1 MRKISK
7 LVLILVLSLVT
18 ACGYHLRGSVSLPA
32 QLKNVYLFGMSGPLS
47 HEMKALL
54 KASNANLVTSPNEA
68 GIVVKILKEDM
79 RRRVT
84 SIGQTGKSNEMEL
97 EYYLRFQFY
106 DNQENPLLKEQT
118 IELSRDFYN
127 DQTALLAKENE
138 ESTIRKEMY
147 RQAARMLMLRAEAAT
162 KADKNKDAL

>member
-1 MRKISK
+1 MKK
-7 LVLILVLSLVT
+7 FNNLVFILVLGLTT

-32 QLKNVYLFGMSGPLS
+32 QLKNVYVFGMSGPLNR
-47 HEMKALL
+47 EMKSLL
-54 KASNANLVTSPNEA
+54 KASNANLATSPNEA

-79 RRRVT
+79 RRRIT
-84 SIGQTGKSNEMEL
+84 SIGQTAKSNEMEL

-106 DNQENPLLKEQT
+106 DNQENPLLNEQT
-118 IELSRDFYN
+118 IEMSRDFYN

-138 ESTIRKEMY
+138 EQTIRTEMY

-162 KADKNKDAL
+162 KADKNKNAL